1 MTPIIAIE
9 LVIEIHDTIIH
20 LTGGASGVDAGK
32 LAGALARVEQQVF
45 YNGLD
50 DVFEIACWYAIAIAK
65 SHGFIDGNKR
75 TALATM
81 LTFLDIQ
88 GVTLHHDTGLDDMM
102 VDVVESQLS
111 HEVLAKYLA
120 IYIQQFIID

>member
-1 MTPIIAIE
+1 MTPIIAID
-9 LVIEIHDTIIH
+9 LVIEIHDNIIY
-20 LTGGASGVDAGK
+20 LTGGARGVDSNK

-50 DVFEIACWYAIAIAK
+50 DVFEIASWYAIAIAK
-65 SHGFIDGNKR
+65 SHGFVDGNKR

-88 GVTLHHDTGLDDMM
+88 GITLQHNTGLDDMM
-102 VDVVESQLS
+102 VDVVESQLE
-111 HEVLAKYLA
+111 HEILSKYLA
-120 IYIQQFIID
+120 VYIQQFVL

>member
-1 MTPIIAIE
+1 MTPVIPIE
-9 LVIEIHDTIIH
+9 LIIEIHDTIVQ
-20 LTGGASGVDAGK
+20 LTGGASGMDSNK

-65 SHGFIDGNKR
+65 SHGFVDGNKR
-75 TALATM
+75 TALTTM

-88 GVTLHHDTGLDDMM
+88 GISLYHDTGLDDMM
-102 VDVVESQLS
+102 VDMVESQLS

-120 IYIQQFIID
+120 IYIQHFIIE